1 MEVDKIIKKVTGLY
15 LGSAIVAVVV
25 AILTLGQ
32 PFVVLLGIGAFGLV
46 TLLGDAIAE
55 YGVDAVLIAIYIE
68 RSKKE
73 SVESLTKE
81 IEGLLITE
89 PLKLKLK
96 NVLIA
101 NNTIDN
107 TQTQTQTQ
115 NGTEVGKART
125 VIIEN

>member
-1 MEVDKIIKKVTGLY
+1 MELDKIIKKVTGLY

-25 AILTLGQ
+25 AIATLGQ
-32 PFVVLLGIGAFGLV
+32 PFVILLGIGMFGLV

-55 YGVDAVLIAIYIE
+55 YGIDAVLIAIYIE

-73 SVESLTKE
+73 SVESLIKE

-89 PLKLKLK
+89 TLKLKLK
-96 NVLIA
+96 NILIA
-101 NNTIDN
+101 NNTIN
-107 TQTQTQTQ
+107 NIETQTDTK
-115 NGTEVGKART
+115 VKKART

>member
-1 MEVDKIIKKVTGLY
+1 MELDKIIKKVTGLY
-15 LGSAIVAVVV
+15 LGSAIVAVAV
-25 AILTLGQ
+25 AIATLGES
-32 PFVVLLGIGAFGLV
+32 FVILLGIGVFGLV

-73 SVESLTKE
+73 SLESLTKE

-101 NNTIDN
+101 NNMINN
-107 TQTQTQTQ
+107 TETQ
-115 NGTEVGKART
+115 NGTKVEKTRT